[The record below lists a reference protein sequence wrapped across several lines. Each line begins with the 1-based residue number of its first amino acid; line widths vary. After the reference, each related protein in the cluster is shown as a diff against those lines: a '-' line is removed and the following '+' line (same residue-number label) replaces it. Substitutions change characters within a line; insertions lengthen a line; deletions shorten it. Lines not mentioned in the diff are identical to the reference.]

1 MPIKRSIFRLSR
13 FTILIAL
20 GIFLIVAGIFPS
32 VIKAAEEF
40 SYSINVTYNVPQTGP
55 TNVQETY
62 NITNNTSNKYLDSI
76 KISTPSGDVE
86 NLKVYYTDGGAIPFT
101 TEKITS
107 SQAGFKY
114 EYTQVNIDFTGAKVG
129 YGLRWG
135 FVVDYNTNSL
145 VENKGRANIVYIP
158 GIASQNRNNYNVN
171 LIVPDTF
178 GEVHGFGGMPKEVS
192 RQAGRVAYSFNEDD
206 LINNSLQLLFGN
218 STTYKA
224 DFIYPINNDSSV
236 AKAYTITLPP
246 STASQS
252 VYIQNIEPKPES
264 TSLDAD
270 GNIIARYQ
278 IAAGQKL
285 DVKVTFLAE
294 VRYLKYD
301 LSKSGTKSD
310 IPRNLVN
317 EYTKSTQYWQSGDS
331 AIKAKA
337 EELTKGKKTVAE
349 QVQAIN
355 KYVIDTLE
363 YNNEKIKYN
372 IRQGALKAY
381 ANPANVVCLEYSD
394 LSIALYRAAG
404 IPARMPVG
412 YGYSGNLKL
421 SPSVSDSLHSWVEV
435 YVPNVGWI
443 NLDPTWG
450 EKFNNFGISDIDHL
464 TFAIWGANDS
474 LPAAIAEN
482 GRDINYQ
489 YERATLSYVMESP
502 KVSKDATLQVQNYVI
517 LPFLSIIRYNGTSP
531 TNAATYNM
539 EIEIGEQGRVAR
551 KALGSTAP
559 AQKFSGYS
567 LIFGRNYASQSPA
580 KLSEPSSKN
589 PLALTTTTN
598 NFTPLVVII
607 LIVSVILALI
617 VIKLRNKSKRK
628 HHHEKTISTH
638 DQR

>member
-1 MPIKRSIFRLSR
+1 MFGL
-13 FTILIAL
+13 
-20 GIFLIVAGIFPS
+20 FLIIAGLFPS
-32 VIKAAEEF
+32 ITRAAEEF
-40 SYSINVTYNVPQTGP
+40 SYSIDVNYNVPQSGP
-55 TNVQETY
+55 SNVRETY

-101 TEKITS
+101 TEKVTS

-114 EYTQVNIDFTGAKVG
+114 EYTQVNIDFSSAKVG

-178 GEVHGFGGMPKEVS
+178 GEVHGFGGLPKEVS
-192 RQAGRVAYSFNEDD
+192 RQAGRVTYSFNEDN

-224 DFIYPINNDSSV
+224 DLIYPIANDSS
-236 AKAYTITLPP
+236 ATKTYTVTLPP

-278 IAAGQKL
+278 IAASQKL

-301 LSKSGTKSD
+301 LAKSGTKSD
-310 IPRNLVN
+310 IPRNLISQ
-317 EYTKSTQYWQSGDS
+317 YTKPTRYWESDNS

-337 EELTKGKKTVAE
+337 DELTKNKKTVAE
-349 QVQAIN
+349 QVEAIN

-489 YERATLSYVMESP
+489 YERAALSYVLDSP
-502 KVSKDATLQVQNYVI
+502 QVSKDATLQVKNYVI
-517 LPFLSIIRYNGTSP
+517 LPFLSIARYSGSSP
-531 TNAATYNM
+531 TNSATYDM
-539 EIEIGEQGRVAR
+539 KLEIGEQGNVV
-551 KALGSTAP
+551 KKDLGATAP

-567 LIFGRNYASQSPA
+567 LIFGQNYAIASQA
-580 KLSEPSSKN
+580 KLSEPSSKT
-589 PLALTTTTN
+589 PLALTTSSN
-598 NFTPLVVII
+598 DFTPLIVLLLII
-607 LIVSVILALI
+607 SVILALI

-628 HHHEKTISTH
+628 HPQEKTISTH
-638 DQR
+638 DQK